1 MWRKRGEAA
10 TSELAGHDPYG
21 GQVPLSRALPLWGG
35 ISEGGY
41 SEVLMHK
48 TKKLSV
54 SEWVCAVRAGKLT
67 SAIKRLR
74 PVSQRGPW
82 HVLCDNE
89 KFLKAAESQSAYAAK
104 GIKLWSIPARSPD
117 LNPIEMFWAW
127 LRKELRKRDLE
138 DLRLKRPVLSKCLY
152 MRRVRAVLR
161 TRKAQTV
168 AARIAR
174 SLKNKCKEVVAKN
187 GAAARS

>member
-1 MWRKRGEAA
+1 
-10 TSELAGHDPYG
+10 
-21 GQVPLSRALPLWGG
+21 
-35 ISEGGY
+35 
-41 SEVLMHK
+41 MHK

-54 SEWVCAVRAGKLT
+54 SEWVCAVRSGKLT
-67 SAIKRLR
+67 AAVKRLR
-74 PVSQRGPW
+74 PINKRGPW
-82 HVLCDNE
+82 YVLCDNE
-89 KFLKAAESQSAYAAK
+89 KFLKAAESQSAYATK

-138 DLRLKRPVLSKCLY
+138 DLRLKRPVLRKTLY
-152 MRRVRAVLR
+152 IRRVRSVLR

-174 SLKNKCKEVVAKN
+174 SLKSKCKEVVAKK